1 MTVTTLIWE
10 SIRSRDT
17 ATLRCLLEE
26 GVFQPFSAAPNFTG
40 TTALHLA
47 AEVNNHD
54 AALLLILHR
63 ADVNARE
70 FVTVGGRTPLHVA
83 ANEGSVSV
91 AELLLKYGAE
101 VEARDKRGFTPLATA
116 AVSNQAAAMR
126 LLLANGAHCEARDN
140 EGHNPLWWAENMG
153 ATKAVEVLSGA
164 PWNSVARCVTQ
175 EEQTGHVLKSRQL
188 LGMKPLVV
196 PKKKGKKKG
205 KAKGKAKGKGKASKK
220 K

>member
-153 ATKAVEVLSGA
+153 ATKAVE
-164 PWNSVARCVTQ
+164 

-188 LGMKPLVV
+188 LGDSGGPRDPLFVPLLVV
-196 PKKKGKKKG
+196 PCSCDSLLK
-205 KAKGKAKGKGKASKK
+205 
-220 K
+220 